1 MPGIIIKQNWLS
13 GWGETG
19 ETSATNEQLL
29 KILPRFASSID
40 NYVRTTPRFLA
51 STDEYIKT
59 LPKFLINTD
68 LTISFTV
75 PVWLFTWLQRPGEVS
90 SWQKV
95 GSTTTSAWI
104 QDEGTSGGF
113 NREGKSSG
121 FLEKED
127 GSPDF
132 NTEGEE
138 KYI

>member
-1 MPGIIIKQNWLS
+1 MPGIAIKQNWLS
-13 GWGETG
+13 GWGET
-19 ETSATNEQLL
+19 SATNDQLL

-59 LPKFLINTD
+59 LPKFLTNAD

-113 NREGKSSG
+113 AREGKSSG